1 MNRIVAFGLIGPVTI
16 ALLGTFV
23 YLPGVIYLSGQTSVG
38 ADTYEVAFVL
48 FLIMGLVPQWL
59 NLVVVA
65 GGGTR
70 LRGAAIA
77 AGIGGA
83 AMAYLPNLLGLPH
96 ENLAICA
103 ILALLA
109 SSACWWMSVRVPSRG
124 LSQQI

>member
-65 GGGTR
+65 GGG
-70 LRGAAIA
+70 IWPPQ
-77 AGIGGA
+77 
-83 AMAYLPNLLGLPH
+83 M
-96 ENLAICA
+96 
-103 ILALLA
+103 
-109 SSACWWMSVRVPSRG
+109 SAPTVDVVVGVGPQRG
-124 LSQQI
+124 LKDGTVTVF